1 MSRTDVTEGIT
12 WKKDGEKSGEGDV
25 DGSERVPASEEDGAR
40 VIYMSELCVC
50 VCVCVCVRET
60 LWHSPHL
67 IPPNMPRPALSTPFP
82 STFTPS
88 SPPLP
93 PPTVYADSNLTGLGL
108 TDLKPAG

>member
-50 VCVCVCVRET
+50 VCVRDSVT
-60 LWHSPHL
+60 LSPSHPTQHASPCSLHSFPIHFHPFL
-67 IPPNMPRPALSTPFP
+67 SSSLAPSTPP
-82 STFTPS
+82 ST
-88 SPPLP
+88 P
-93 PPTVYADSNLTGLGL
+93 PPHCLRWQ
-108 TDLKPAG
+108 